1 MTDAS
6 DQLVDLGK
14 VIRSIS
20 DELDAHKV
28 IMAHLY
34 NCLEDF
40 GLPRVLAANSLK
52 RLQQEEAIQE
62 QLDMFA
68 EGILATVDPQP
79 SHYLN

>member
-1 MTDAS
+1 MI
-6 DQLVDLGK
+6 DLNK

-34 NCLEDF
+34 NCLEEF

-52 RLQQEEAIQE
+52 RLKQEDSIQE
-62 QLDMFA
+62 QLDLFA
-68 EGILATVDPQP
+68 EGVLASVAFQP
-79 SHYLN
+79 VSYLN